1 MKVALGTTSELKIR
15 ALKLALDKL
24 GIEAEVI
31 SQKVESNIADQPFGY
46 EEMITG
52 ANNRVNNLSK
62 ILDSDIYVSIE
73 SGLVLIGGMYFDIA
87 CVYCRDRENF
97 ESISFSS
104 GYCVPNWVVEKIKKE
119 KTELGFIT
127 QELSG
132 DTDKDGIK
140 YFSDG
145 FIKREELIYQAILI
159 SLSKLFNKNKY
170 EKI

>member
-1 MKVALGTTSELKIR
+1 MKIALGTTSELKIR
-15 ALKLALDKL
+15 ALKLALNKL

-31 SQKVESNIADQPFGY
+31 SQKSESSVSDQPFGY
-46 EEMITG
+46 EEMIKG
-52 ANNRVNNLSK
+52 AKNRVNNLSK

-73 SGLVLIGGMYFDIA
+73 SGLVSIEGMYFDIA
-87 CVYCRDRENF
+87 CVYSKDKETF

-104 GYCVPNWVVEKIKKE
+104 GYCVPDWMVEKIKTE

-132 DTDKDGIK
+132 DSDKDPIN

-145 FIKREELIYQAILI
+145 FIKREELIYQAVLI

-170 EKI
+170 EK